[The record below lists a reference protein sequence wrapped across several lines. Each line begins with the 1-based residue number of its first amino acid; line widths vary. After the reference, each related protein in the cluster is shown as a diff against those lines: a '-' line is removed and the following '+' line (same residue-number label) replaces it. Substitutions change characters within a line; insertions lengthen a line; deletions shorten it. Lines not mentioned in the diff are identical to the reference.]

1 MATLYENIM
10 TAYPHIRERKLEDRV
25 KAVLDRA
32 YGFEISRNLESL
44 QNYEVATDAVEVLRA
59 AADLASMLV
68 GFPPD
73 ERPSGISTILNSLAP
88 PAINEEED
96 P

>member
-1 MATLYENIM
+1 MANLYENIM
-10 TAYPHIRERKLEDRV
+10 KAYPHIRERKLEDRV

-32 YGFEISRNLESL
+32 YGFEISRNLEALAS
-44 QNYEVATDAVEVLRA
+44 YEVATDAVEVLRA
-59 AADLASMLV
+59 AAELASMLV

-88 PAINEEED
+88 PAVNEED
-96 P
+96 T

>member
-1 MATLYENIM
+1 MTNLYENIM
-10 TAYPHIRERKLEDRV
+10 TAYPHIRERKLEERV
-25 KAVLDRA
+25 KAVLDHA
-32 YGFEISRNLESL
+32 YGFQISRNLEALTS
-44 QNYEVATDAVEVLRA
+44 YEVATDAVEVLRA

-73 ERPSGISTILNSLAP
+73 ERPSGISTILNSLVP
-88 PAINEEED
+88 PAINDED